1 MKKSLIVLIS
11 ILFLASCSSEEKLN
25 KETALKILKENQV
38 YPKTNTYSIF
48 ITAPAFAK
56 RMIDAGLEEEGLL
69 TVRRTQK
76 LTEVGE
82 PLIVFTK
89 KAEPYLVTQTEE
101 DKGDRIQRVK
111 IADEEIGQVTRVQMV
126 EGQGRAVVEYTTT
139 FKNISP
145 FSKLSKLEL
154 DEGSVHKVGFVHNDT
169 GWKIENL
176 SHNPN

>member
-1 MKKSLIVLIS
+1 MKKVLTILTS
-11 ILFLASCSSEEKLN
+11 ILILASCSSEEKLT
-25 KETALKILKENQV
+25 KETALKILKENQI

-48 ITAPAFAK
+48 ITAPVFAK

-101 DKGDRIQRVK
+101 DKGDRVQRVK
-111 IADEEIGQVTRVQMV
+111 IADEVIDQVTGVQML
-126 EGQGRAVVEYTTT
+126 EGENRAVVEYNIT
-139 FKNISP
+139 FKNVSP
-145 FSKLSKLEL
+145 FAKLSKKDLKNNEARKVDFIL
-154 DEGSVHKVGFVHNDT
+154 YDDGWRTKTAPYGSN
-169 GWKIENL
+169 
-176 SHNPN
+176 

>member
-1 MKKSLIVLIS
+1 MKKAFIVLIS
-11 ILFLASCSSEEKLN
+11 MLILASCSSQEKLN

-69 TVRRTQK
+69 TVQHTQK

-82 PLIVFTK
+82 PLIIFTK
-89 KAEPYLVTQTEE
+89 KAEPYLLTQTEE

-111 IADEEIGQVTRVQMV
+111 IADEEIGQVNSVQMV
-126 EGQGRAVVEYTTT
+126 EGEGRAVVEYTTT

-154 DEGSVHKVGFVHNDT
+154 DEGSVHKVNFVRNDT
-169 GWKIENL
+169 GWKMETVPYYSN
-176 SHNPN
+176 